1 MQENKF
7 TLSHRVYYYETDKMG
22 RVYHANF
29 LMWME
34 EARTEFL
41 RSKGISYKELEDIGI
56 IMPVTEIKAKYFYPV
71 EYDEEVIID
80 ITAEK
85 LTKVK
90 VEFIIENTINSD
102 TNLFLSCIFYF
113 FYCIKSLSG
122 HYSPFFFLSSYF
134 VKKTFYATI

>member
-22 RVYHANF
+22 RVYHSNF
-29 LMWME
+29 VMWME

-41 RSKGISYKELEDIGI
+41 RSKGISYKELEDTGI
-56 IMPVTEIKAKYFYPV
+56 IMPVTEIKVKYFYPV

-80 ITAEK
+80 ITVEK

-90 VEFIIENTINSD
+90 VEFIYE
-102 TNLFLSCIFYF
+102 FYD
-113 FYCIKSLSG
+113 KNR
-122 HYSPFFFLSSYF
+122 
-134 VKKTFYATI
+134 VKKFGEALSINVFSDSNGKLMRIKNELYNKMGGE

>member
-29 LMWME
+29 VMWME

-41 RSKGISYKELEDIGI
+41 RSKGISYKELEDTGI

-90 VEFIIENTINSD
+90 VEFIYEFFDKNRAKKFGEASSTNVFSD
-102 TNLFLSCIFYF
+102 SNGKLMRIQNELYH
-113 FYCIKSLSG
+113 KLG
-122 HYSPFFFLSSYF
+122 GE
-134 VKKTFYATI
+134 